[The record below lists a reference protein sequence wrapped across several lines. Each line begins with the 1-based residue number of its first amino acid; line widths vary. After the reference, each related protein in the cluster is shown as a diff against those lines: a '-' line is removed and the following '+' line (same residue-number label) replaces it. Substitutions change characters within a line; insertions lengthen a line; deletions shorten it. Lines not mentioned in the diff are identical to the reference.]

1 MVAAERSEKE
11 MAACGASKEHAEYNL
26 RVNSGLPAAKSK
38 IGAHCGHYLLQLQDL
53 RRSDGLPS
61 LVKFLQKVIAEDMVK
76 IKKKRSA
83 TSSVGSGQQM
93 DLTSKSGC

>member
-11 MAACGASKEHAEYNL
+11 MAACGAAQEHAEYNL
-26 RVNSGLPAAKSK
+26 RVNSGMPAAKSK
-38 IGAHCGHYLLQLQDL
+38 IGAHCGHYLLELQDL

-61 LVKFLQKVIAEDMVK
+61 LVKFLQEVIAEDMVK

-83 TSSVGSGQQM
+83 TSSVGSGQQK

>member
-26 RVNSGLPAAKSK
+26 RANSGMPAAKSK
-38 IGAHCGHYLLQLQDL
+38 TGAHRGHYLLELQDL

-61 LVKFLQKVIAEDMVK
+61 LVKFLQEVIAEDIGK
-76 IKKKRSA
+76 DKEEALDDCHSRE
-83 TSSVGSGQQM
+83 
-93 DLTSKSGC
+93 